1 MISLTR
7 YGWNPSCYPTTSDGD
22 PARVTAVHRERYEI
36 VSEYGEGFAR
46 LKTSV
51 YMTGEYNYPTVGD
64 FVLIRYNP
72 SGDSQ
77 IVATLPRRTFFSRR
91 DPTPGRDEQAIA
103 ANFDTVFILQ
113 SMNHDFNI
121 ARLERYLTIARQ
133 SGADPVILLTKA
145 DLTVDHASFI
155 RCTREFVPDIPVL
168 PVSSHT
174 GFGIDALAAW
184 LSPGKTVVFLGSS
197 GVGKSSL
204 VNAIA
209 GEDLMS
215 VNAIR
220 EDDSKGRHTT
230 THRQL
235 LMLPSGVMLIDTPG
249 MRQLGMWDVADGLS
263 ANFADVEQYLGRCR
277 FRDCRHES
285 EPGCA
290 IRAAL
295 ASGEL
300 EVRRW
305 ENYRQLEREA
315 RYAADRTL
323 QMREKQQKFKEIA
336 KNRHSISRKR

>member
-1 MISLTR
+1 MNLNQ
-7 YGWNPSCYPTTSDGD
+7 YGWDPMLYPRSAEGE
-22 PARVTAVHRERYEI
+22 PARITAVHRERYEI
-36 VSEYGEGFAR
+36 ISEYGAGHAR
-46 LKTSV
+46 LKASI
-51 YMTGEYNYPTVGD
+51 YQMGLYDYPTVGD
-64 FVLIRYNP
+64 FLLIRYCV

-103 ANFDTVFILQ
+103 ANFDTVFVLQ

-133 SGADPVILLTKA
+133 SGAETVILLTKA
-145 DLTVDHASFI
+145 DLTGNCQTYVDRI
-155 RCTREFVPDIPVL
+155 RTSVCDIPIY
-168 PVSSHT
+168 PISAHT
-174 GFGIDALAAW
+174 GFGMEALSPY
-184 LSPGKTVVFLGSS
+184 LSPGSTVVFLGSS

-209 GEDLMS
+209 GRELMP

-249 MRQLGMWDVADGLS
+249 MRQLGMWDVVDGLS
-263 ANFADVEQYLGRCR
+263 ANFADVEQYLGQCR

-290 IRAAL
+290 IRAAIEAGKL
-295 ASGEL
+295 DR
-300 EVRRW
+300 RRW

-315 RYAADRTL
+315 RYAADRTA
-323 QMREKQQKFKEIA
+323 QMRDKQQRFKRIA
-336 KNRHSISRKR
+336 SDRKHNKKRF

>member
-1 MISLTR
+1 MMNLTR
-7 YGWNPSCYPTTSDGD
+7 YGWNPRYYPVTDGD
-22 PARVTAVHRERYEI
+22 DVARITAVHRERYEI
-36 VSEYGEGFAR
+36 VSEYGEGYAR
-46 LKTSV
+46 LKTSA
-51 YMTGEYNYPTVGD
+51 YMTDEYDYPTVGD

-103 ANFDTVFILQ
+103 ANFDAVFILQ
-113 SMNHDFNI
+113 SMNHDFNV
-121 ARLERYLTIARQ
+121 ARLERYLTVARQ

-145 DLTVDHASFI
+145 DLTDDHASYI
-155 RCTREFVPDIPVL
+155 RRTREFVPDLPVL
-168 PVSSHT
+168 PISSQT
-174 GFGIDALAAW
+174 GFGMDALSAW
-184 LSPGKTVVFLGSS
+184 LTPGKTVVFLGSS

-209 GEDLMS
+209 GKQLMS
-215 VNAIR
+215 VHGIR

-249 MRQLGMWDVADGLS
+249 MRQLGVWDVSDGLS

-277 FRDCRHES
+277 FRDCSHTS

-295 ASGEL
+295 ESGEL
-300 EVRRW
+300 DLRRW
-305 ENYRQLEREA
+305 ENYCQLECEA

-336 KNRHSISRKR
+336 KFRNQISRKR

>member
-1 MISLTR
+1 MMNLTR
-7 YGWNPSCYPTTSDGD
+7 YGWNLRYYPVTDGD
-22 PARVTAVHRERYEI
+22 DVARITAVHRERYEI
-36 VSEYGEGFAR
+36 VSEYGEGYAR
-46 LKTSV
+46 LKTSA
-51 YMTGEYNYPTVGD
+51 YMTDEYDYPTVGD

-103 ANFDTVFILQ
+103 ANFDAVFILQ
-113 SMNHDFNI
+113 SMNHDFNV
-121 ARLERYLTIARQ
+121 ARLERYLTVARQ

-145 DLTVDHASFI
+145 DLTDDHASYI
-155 RCTREFVPDIPVL
+155 RRTREFVPDLPVL
-168 PVSSHT
+168 PISSQT
-174 GFGIDALAAW
+174 SFGMDALSAW
-184 LSPGKTVVFLGSS
+184 LTPGKTVVFLGSS

-209 GEDLMS
+209 GKQLMS
-215 VNAIR
+215 VHGIR

-249 MRQLGMWDVADGLS
+249 MRQLGVWDVSDGLS

-277 FRDCRHES
+277 FRDCSHTS

-295 ASGEL
+295 ESGEL
-300 EVRRW
+300 DLRRW
-305 ENYRQLEREA
+305 ENYCQLECEA

-336 KNRHSISRKR
+336 KFRNQINRKR